1 MRVRVTLKENFHSL
15 VNSCAS
21 CLKVIRRIGHN
32 KKKKYLVEI
41 TRGVVQIFVISRRLS
56 LRIRGI
62 ASLLRLCNDAP
73 DATQGRHCRI
83 YRQWNII
90 FHLLS
95 FLLLLFPL
103 PCRRILIAK
112 GGKENVD
119 RGKILSQRNS
129 EIRFDPL
136 RENGDRR
143 WKNTRWF
150 IEIAKSLNVAIRAE
164 KRNIIRIAIG
174 IGMMERECA
183 PEMRENSSQIDGRG
197 CVS

>member
-1 MRVRVTLKENFHSL
+1 MQK
-15 VNSCAS
+15 
-21 CLKVIRRIGHN
+21 
-32 KKKKYLVEI
+32 
-41 TRGVVQIFVISRRLS
+41 
-56 LRIRGI
+56 
-62 ASLLRLCNDAP
+62 
-73 DATQGRHCRI
+73 
-83 YRQWNII
+83 NIN
-90 FHLLS
+90 
-95 FLLLLFPL
+95 
-103 PCRRILIAK
+103 RKR
-112 GGKENVD
+112 GKENVD
-119 RGKILSQRNS
+119 RGKILSERNS

-136 RENGDRR
+136 RENEDRR